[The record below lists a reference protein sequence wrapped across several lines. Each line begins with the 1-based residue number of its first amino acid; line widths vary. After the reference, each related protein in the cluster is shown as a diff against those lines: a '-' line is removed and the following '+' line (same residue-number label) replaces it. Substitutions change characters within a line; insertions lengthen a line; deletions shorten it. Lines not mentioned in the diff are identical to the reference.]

1 MSEDPPE
8 PAARTE
14 RIAKALAHIGIAS
27 RRDAE
32 RLIEAGRI
40 SVNGKVLTSPAFKVS
55 PEDEIAL
62 DGQRVGE
69 RPPTRLWRYHKPGGL
84 LTTHFDPEGR
94 ETVFQ
99 RLPEDMGRVIS
110 VGRLDL
116 SSEGLLLITNDGEL
130 ARVMELPATGWT
142 RRYRVRAY
150 GNAADAALAS
160 LKEGVTVEGVVYGPM
175 EVVVDRR
182 TGANVWL
189 TVGLKEGKNR
199 EVRKV
204 LAHVGLTVNRLM
216 RVAYGPFQLGSLGK
230 GEVEEI
236 RPAVLREQLGRLYPL
251 DAKNY
256 PGEASGE
263 VTTGR
268 AKAKVKPKRPGGLK
282 SGWAKA
288 AVKDEPGH
296 KARKRAEKAERAEKG
311 ELTSARGPR
320 KPSGP
325 ASAKH
330 TGKPSGKSGGKP
342 AGKPGGKPESRSD
355 ARPGSGERSGAKPGP
370 RSPSRS
376 GSKPQTEPHKGP
388 QQGPRTESRAKPGA
402 KPSSKPGGPRDAHRR
417 GRS

>member
-40 SVNGKVLTSPAFKVS
+40 SVNGKVLTSPAFKVG
-55 PEDEIAL
+55 PGDEIAL

-150 GNAADAALAS
+150 GNAGDAALAS

-216 RVAYGPFQLGSLGK
+216 RVAYGPFQLGALGK
-230 GEVEEI
+230 GEVEEV

-256 PGEASGE
+256 PGEPSGE

-268 AKAKVKPKRPGGLK
+268 AKAKPKRPGGPK
-282 SGWAKA
+282 SGWARA
-288 AVKDEPGH
+288 APKDEPGH
-296 KARKRAEKAERAEKG
+296 KVRKRAEKAERLEKG
-311 ELTSARGPR
+311 ELTSAKGPR
-320 KPSGP
+320 KPYGP

-330 TGKPSGKSGGKP
+330 TGRPGGTPGGKP
-342 AGKPGGKPESRSD
+342 AGKQGGKPEFRSD
-355 ARPGSGERSGAKPGP
+355 PRPGSGERSGAKPGS

-376 GSKPQTEPHKGP
+376 TSKPQTAPPKGS
-388 QQGPRTESRAKPGA
+388 QKESRTEPRTKPGA
-402 KPSSKPGGPRDAHRR
+402 KPSSRPGGPRDAHRR